1 MPGGRA
7 RTSNKIIRRP
17 RSVYVQVKAHGGI
30 QKKRLECLLY
40 VCCSY
45 VCGCLFFYPPT
56 HTFFG
61 SSRHVTHLAYTWTC
75 VCNEPEIKVRQ
86 HSREDIKVIYDRDAI
101 TKIYLLFFFYF
112 LFSKNPRLCTLDPRH
127 VTLDP
132 RLSTL
137 DPRPSTKT
145 QTRGRLI
152 QVSINN
158 VIWSLGF
165 GRGSRVE
172 GTKSRV
178 EGNMSRVEGA
188 KSRVLRK

>member
-86 HSREDIKVIYDRDAI
+86 HSREDIKVIYDPGRC
-101 TKIYLLFFFYF
+101 YENLPFYFFFYF

-132 RLSTL
+132 RLCTL

-145 QTRGRLI
+145 QTHFLCTLKKPLKI
-152 QVSINN
+152 PKKKICFPSIG
-158 VIWSLGF
+158 LCLE
-165 GRGSRVE
+165 R
-172 GTKSRV
+172 
-178 EGNMSRVEGA
+178 
-188 KSRVLRK
+188 

>member
-1 MPGGRA
+1 MRFPGVWVLVEGRGSRVQSPGSRVTCRGSRVQSRGFLGCRAPGGRA

-86 HSREDIKVIYDRDAI
+86 HSREDIKVIYDPGRC
-101 TKIYLLFFFYF
+101 YENLPFYFFFFTFYF
-112 LFSKNPRLCTLDPRH
+112 LRTLDPRH

-132 RLSTL
+132 GLCTL

-145 QTRGRLI
+145 QTRFPVAPRL
-152 QVSINN
+152 
-158 VIWSLGF
+158 
-165 GRGSRVE
+165 
-172 GTKSRV
+172 
-178 EGNMSRVEGA
+178 
-188 KSRVLRK
+188 

>member
-86 HSREDIKVIYDRDAI
+86 HSREDIKVIYDPGRC
-101 TKIYLLFFFYF
+101 YEN
-112 LFSKNPRLCTLDPRH
+112 LFSKNPRP
-127 VTLDP
+127 
-132 RLSTL
+132 STCY
-137 DPRPSTKT
+137 PRPSTLYPRPST
-145 QTRGRLI
+145 LDQNPDSYLCCLFFSPHCSSVTFSFHQNRC
-152 QVSINN
+152 N
-158 VIWSLGF
+158 
-165 GRGSRVE
+165 
-172 GTKSRV
+172 
-178 EGNMSRVEGA
+178 
-188 KSRVLRK
+188 

>member
-86 HSREDIKVIYDRDAI
+86 HSREDIKVIYDPGRC
-101 TKIYLLFFFYF
+101 YENLPFYFFFTFYF
-112 LFSKNPRLCTLDPRH
+112 LRTLDFAS
-127 VTLDP
+127 
-132 RLSTL
+132 STL
-137 DPRPSTKT
+137 DMLPSTLDFVPSTLDFVPSTLDQNPDSCLK
-145 QTRGRLI
+145 RL
-152 QVSINN
+152 
-158 VIWSLGF
+158 
-165 GRGSRVE
+165 
-172 GTKSRV
+172 K
-178 EGNMSRVEGA
+178 
-188 KSRVLRK
+188 RVLTQADAARI

>member
-86 HSREDIKVIYDRDAI
+86 HSREDIKVIYDPGRC
-101 TKIYLLFFFYF
+101 YENLH
-112 LFSKNPRLCTLDPRH
+112 PRPSTLYPR
-127 VTLDP
+127 P
-132 RLSTL
+132 STL

-145 QTRGRLI
+145 QTPI
-152 QVSINN
+152 SCSV
-158 VIWSLGF
+158 
-165 GRGSRVE
+165 
-172 GTKSRV
+172 
-178 EGNMSRVEGA
+178 
-188 KSRVLRK
+188 

>member
-86 HSREDIKVIYDRDAI
+86 HSREDIKVIYDPGRC
-101 TKIYLLFFFYF
+101 YENLPFYFFFFTFYF
-112 LFSKNPRLCTLDPRH
+112 LRTLDFAPS
-127 VTLDP
+127 TLDMLP
-132 RLSTL
+132 STLDFVPSTL
-137 DPRPSTKT
+137 DPRPKP
-145 QTRGRLI
+145 RLP
-152 QVSINN
+152 S
-158 VIWSLGF
+158 
-165 GRGSRVE
+165 
-172 GTKSRV
+172 GTD
-178 EGNMSRVEGA
+178 
-188 KSRVLRK
+188 

>member
-86 HSREDIKVIYDRDAI
+86 HSREDIKVIYDPGRC
-101 TKIYLLFFFYF
+101 YENLPFYFFFYF

-127 VTLDP
+127 VTLDFVP
-132 RLSTL
+132 STL
-137 DPRPSTKT
+137 DQNPDSKKVVCDIARRLDYQPLFGKMSPHSRPDPGDGRNRAYVA
-145 QTRGRLI
+145 RG
-152 QVSINN
+152 
-158 VIWSLGF
+158 
-165 GRGSRVE
+165 
-172 GTKSRV
+172 
-178 EGNMSRVEGA
+178 
-188 KSRVLRK
+188 

>member
-86 HSREDIKVIYDRDAI
+86 HSREDIKVIYDPGRC
-101 TKIYLLFFFYF
+101 YENLPFYFFFYF

-132 RLSTL
+132 GLCTL
-137 DPRPSTKT
+137 DPRPKP
-145 QTRGRLI
+145 RL
-152 QVSINN
+152 QENAFFS
-158 VIWSLGF
+158 SGF
-165 GRGSRVE
+165 VFLLFCYCRTLFFFSNLYDFQPSHV
-172 GTKSRV
+172 K
-178 EGNMSRVEGA
+178 
-188 KSRVLRK
+188 

>member
-86 HSREDIKVIYDRDAI
+86 HSREDIKVIYDPGRC
-101 TKIYLLFFFYF
+101 YENLPFYF
-112 LFSKNPRLCTLDPRH
+112 LRTLDFAP
-127 VTLDP
+127 
-132 RLSTL
+132 STL
-137 DPRPSTKT
+137 DMLPSTLDQNPDSK
-145 QTRGRLI
+145 
-152 QVSINN
+152 
-158 VIWSLGF
+158 F
-165 GRGSRVE
+165 GVQII
-172 GTKSRV
+172 
-178 EGNMSRVEGA
+178 
-188 KSRVLRK
+188 